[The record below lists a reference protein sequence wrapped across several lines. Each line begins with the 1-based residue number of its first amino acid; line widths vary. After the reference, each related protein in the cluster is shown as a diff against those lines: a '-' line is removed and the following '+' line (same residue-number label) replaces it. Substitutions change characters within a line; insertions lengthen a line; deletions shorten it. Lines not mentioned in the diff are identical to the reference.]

1 MELET
6 VNVLTNEAGDP
17 RGGSEEEARRRRT
30 AERAAS
36 FELPLLRKNERGMEE
51 DMKLLQYDVTSLEF
65 L

>member
-1 MELET
+1 MESEM

-36 FELPLLRKNERGMEE
+36 FELPL
-51 DMKLLQYDVTSLEF
+51 
-65 L
+65 